1 MLNRIKIISYLISFS
16 FLLYSCDEKPKS
28 GITNPSFLPNA
39 SGENNEMLIVMDST
53 KFKGKIGRELV
64 DIYSS
69 YISGLPQPEPRYDLR
84 YIKPRKFNSILKH
97 AKNIVVAFSLEGNS
111 LDSEI
116 LRRNFNSESLDK
128 IQSDSSLFYFVRR
141 NQYARGQVVLYL
153 FSENDDNL
161 YSKIKRNRN
170 SILKFFDDELKKRVD
185 TEIFR
190 KVENNL
196 MDKIFTDHNI
206 KIKIPYGYDLAKS
219 INEEN
224 SNFFWLRQLDLE
236 YDKNIFLYYEDYSNS
251 ELKNFYDVFNSSDI
265 NIKPIRAYISKKFLR
280 DSEKSKIFMDI
291 QDVFPIQSNKINFKG
306 NLAIESRGLW
316 KLSDISAG
324 GPFLS
329 KIIYDSKLKRVYYL
343 EGYVYAPGLKKRGLM
358 QEISSILM
366 TFEL

>member
-1 MLNRIKIISYLISFS
+1 MINRIKIILYLVSF
-16 FLLYSCDEKPKS
+16 FILLYSCDDKPKS
-28 GITNPSFLPNA
+28 GISNPSFLPNA
-39 SGENNEMLIVMDST
+39 SGENNEMLIVMDSL

-69 YISGLPQPEPRYDLR
+69 YISGLPQPEPKYDLR

-111 LDSEI
+111 LGSDI
-116 LRRNFNSESLDK
+116 LRRNFNVESLMK
-128 IQSDSSLFYFVRR
+128 IENDSSLFSFVRR
-141 NQYARGQVVLYL
+141 NQYAKGQVVLYL
-153 FSENDDNL
+153 FGKNDADL
-161 YSKIKRNRN
+161 YSKIKNSKK

-185 TEIFR
+185 NEVF
-190 KVENNL
+190 KKLENNL
-196 MDKIFTDHNI
+196 MDKIFSDHNI
-206 KIKIPYGYDLAKS
+206 KIKIPYGYDLVKN
-219 INEEN
+219 IKEEN

-251 ELKNFYDVFNSSDI
+251 ELKNFYEVFNSSDI
-265 NIKPIRAYISKKFLR
+265 NIKPIRNYISKKYLR
-280 DSEKSKIFMDI
+280 DSEKSEIFMDI
-291 QDVFPIQSNKINFKG
+291 QNVFPIESNKVNFNG

-324 GPFLS
+324 GPFFS
-329 KIIYDSKLKRVYYL
+329 KIIYDSEIKRIYYL
-343 EGYVYAPGLKKRGLM
+343 EGYVYAPALKKRGLM

>member
-1 MLNRIKIISYLISFS
+1 ML
-16 FLLYSCDEKPKS
+16 
-28 GITNPSFLPNA
+28 
-39 SGENNEMLIVMDST
+39 
-53 KFKGKIGRELV
+53 
-64 DIYSS
+64 
-69 YISGLPQPEPRYDLR
+69 
-84 YIKPRKFNSILKH
+84 
-97 AKNIVVAFSLEGNS
+97 
-111 LDSEI
+111 
-116 LRRNFNSESLDK
+116 
-128 IQSDSSLFYFVRR
+128 
-141 NQYARGQVVLYL
+141 
-153 FSENDDNL
+153 
-161 YSKIKRNRN
+161 
-170 SILKFFDDELKKRVD
+170 
-185 TEIFR
+185 FR
-190 KVENNL
+190 SNL